1 MMYHVICGLES
12 RFGSLSEA
20 KRYVATGPALVPEI
34 PHTAMPFEDR
44 TVPRICLAPTV
55 EDCVTAIGVLGM
67 FRRCL
72 NADPDAKSYE
82 NEGEAYPVIVCGFPD
97 DIPGNPYV
105 DPSEAQVPDVR
116 LTGEKWLLRPAV
128 PVMAELRW
136 LNQYSLRIDTD
147 AERTV
152 CTNVKFV
159 ENLDGF
165 RHPWLDGRGHPL
177 DCSDM
182 GGDVWPDNVTK
193 SVFSP
198 EALKFLYRDAS
209 TMDGYVYPVPVSNC
223 RIECHVVR
231 HGADGL
237 VMTGETYM
245 TSPSRLKT
253 YSGFMDVTGRL
264 MFDEDLVYLYGPNG
278 STDSCHLSYEDGT
291 WLVRPFGKPSDVKTL
306 RELASTY
313 PGRILEC
320 LKLVS
325 PDGRQPMDP
334 PVTESK

>member
-12 RFGSLSEA
+12 RFSSLSETE
-20 KRYVATGPALVPEI
+20 RYLGSGPALVPEI

-55 EDCVTAIGVLGM
+55 EACLTAIGVLGM

-82 NEGEAYPVIVCGFPD
+82 NESEAYPIIVCEFPD
-97 DIPGNPYV
+97 EIPGNPYV
-105 DPSEAQVPDVR
+105 NPSKAQVPDVS

-128 PVMAELRW
+128 PTKTELRW
-136 LNQYSLRIDTD
+136 LDQYSLRIDTD

-152 CTNVKFV
+152 CTKVEFV
-159 ENLDGF
+159 EDPEGF
-165 RHPWLDGRGHPL
+165 HHPWLDGRGHPL

-198 EALKFLYRDAS
+198 DALRFLYRDAS
-209 TMDGYVYPVPVSNC
+209 TMDGYIYPVPVSND

-237 VMTGETYM
+237 VRTGETYM
-245 TSPSRLKT
+245 SSPSRLKA

-264 MFDEDLVYLYGPNG
+264 MFDGDLVYMYGPDG
-278 STDSCHLSYEDGT
+278 STDSCRLSYKDGT
-291 WLVRPFGKPSDVKTL
+291 WLVRPFGKPSGVTALHD
-306 RELASTY
+306 LAGACS
-313 PGRILEC
+313 GRILER

-334 PVTESK
+334 PGTESK